1 MNKIFTEDLSKTFIT
16 DGFKNSVLRNINFS
30 MSQGE
35 TWSIIGASGCGKSTF
50 LHLLA
55 KLDDYSSGRIFFNEI
70 NYSDLNS
77 DSSASL
83 RLDNFGF
90 VYQFHHLLED
100 FNAFDNCKIVQDL
113 NNKKNNPNIDEL
125 LTSVGLK
132 DKFKSYPYQLSGGEK
147 QRLAIARALSNNPN
161 FLIMD
166 EPTGNLDNKTSKLI
180 QDLILDISH
189 NRNIGIVL
197 ATHDLNFAN
206 MMDTTYE
213 IFDGGLRKINE
224 WYFYCRW
231 LVYVASLNL
240 FYNYNFYFYWKI
252 LDVTRKT
259 CFSLWPR

>member
-16 DGFKNSVLRNINFS
+16 DGIKNSVLHDINFS
-30 MSQGE
+30 ISQGE
-35 TWSIIGASGCGKSTF
+35 TCSIIGASGCGKSTF

-83 RLDNFGF
+83 RLENFGF

-166 EPTGNLDNKTSKLI
+166 EPTGNLDRKTGNAVSELLFGLNRETGTT
-180 QDLILDISH
+180 LIL
-189 NRNIGIVL
+189 V
-197 ATHDLNFAN
+197 THDERLASQCERVLHLEDGQLN
-206 MMDTTYE
+206 E
-213 IFDGGLRKINE
+213 
-224 WYFYCRW
+224 
-231 LVYVASLNL
+231 VVA
-240 FYNYNFYFYWKI
+240 
-252 LDVTRKT
+252 
-259 CFSLWPR
+259 

>member
-16 DGFKNSVLRNINFS
+16 DGIKNSVLRDINFS
-30 MSQGE
+30 ISQGE
-35 TWSIIGASGCGKSTF
+35 SCSIIGASGCGKSTF

-55 KLDDYSSGRIFFNEI
+55 KLDDHSSGKIFFNEI

-77 DSSASL
+77 NSSASL

-113 NNKKNNPNIDEL
+113 NNNKNNPNIDEL
-125 LTSVGLK
+125 LISVGLK
-132 DKFKSYPYQLSGGEK
+132 DKFKSYPHQLSGGEK

-166 EPTGNLDNKTSKLI
+166 EPTGNLDNKTSQLI
-180 QDLILDISH
+180 QDLILNIS
-189 NRNIGIVL
+189 RNNDIGIIL

-206 MMDTTYE
+206 MMDTVYE
-213 IFDGGLRKINE
+213 IYDGSLRKVNE
-224 WYFYCRW
+224 
-231 LVYVASLNL
+231 
-240 FYNYNFYFYWKI
+240 
-252 LDVTRKT
+252 
-259 CFSLWPR
+259 

>member
-16 DGFKNSVLRNINFS
+16 DGIKNSVLRDINFS
-30 MSQGE
+30 ISQGE
-35 TWSIIGASGCGKSTF
+35 TCSIIGASGCGKSTF

-83 RLDNFGF
+83 RLENFGF

-113 NNKKNNPNIDEL
+113 NNNKNNPNIDEL
-125 LTSVGLK
+125 LFSVGLK
-132 DKFKSYPYQLSGGEK
+132 DKSKSYPYQLSGGEK

-166 EPTGNLDNKTSKLI
+166 EPTGNLDNKTSQLI
-180 QDLILDISH
+180 QDLILNIS
-189 NRNIGIVL
+189 RNNEIGIIL

-206 MMDTTYE
+206 MMDTVYE
-213 IFDGGLRKINE
+213 IYDGGLRKVNE
-224 WYFYCRW
+224 
-231 LVYVASLNL
+231 
-240 FYNYNFYFYWKI
+240 
-252 LDVTRKT
+252 
-259 CFSLWPR
+259 

>member
-16 DGFKNSVLRNINFS
+16 DGIKNSVLRDINFS
-30 MSQGE
+30 ISQGE
-35 TWSIIGASGCGKSTF
+35 TCSIIGASGCGKSTF

-113 NNKKNNPNIDEL
+113 NNNKNNPNIDEL
-125 LTSVGLK
+125 LISVGLK

-147 QRLAIARALSNNPN
+147 QRLAIARALYFDPPV
-161 FLIMD
+161 LIFD
-166 EPTGNLDNKTSKLI
+166 EPTSALDEKNEIDVIKIIKNLSKSKTIFIVSHKNKNLKYCNKLI
-180 QDLILDISH
+180 SISK
-189 NRNIGIVL
+189 NS
-197 ATHDLNFAN
+197 F
-206 MMDTTYE
+206 
-213 IFDGGLRKINE
+213 KIKAKN
-224 WYFYCRW
+224 
-231 LVYVASLNL
+231 
-240 FYNYNFYFYWKI
+240 
-252 LDVTRKT
+252 
-259 CFSLWPR
+259 

>member
-16 DGFKNSVLRNINFS
+16 DGIKNSVLRNINFS

-35 TWSIIGASGCGKSTF
+35 TCSIIGTSGCGKSTF

-55 KLDDYSSGRIFFNEI
+55 KLDDYSSGSIFFNKI

-77 DSSASL
+77 NSSASL

-113 NNKKNNPNIDEL
+113 NNNKNNPNIDEL
-125 LTSVGLK
+125 LISVGLK

-180 QDLILDISH
+180 QELILEISH
-189 NRNIGIVL
+189 KRNIGIIL

-206 MMDTTYE
+206 MMDAVYE

-224 WYFYCRW
+224 
-231 LVYVASLNL
+231 
-240 FYNYNFYFYWKI
+240 
-252 LDVTRKT
+252 
-259 CFSLWPR
+259 